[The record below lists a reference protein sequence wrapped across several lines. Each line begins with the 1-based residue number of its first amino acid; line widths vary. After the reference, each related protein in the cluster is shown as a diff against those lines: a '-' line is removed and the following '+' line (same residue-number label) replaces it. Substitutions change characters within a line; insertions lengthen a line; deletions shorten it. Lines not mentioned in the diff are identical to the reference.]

1 METTMEKD
9 KEWHG
14 ISNGL
19 HSKSN
24 EEEPLREKEGVHYSE
39 FDYSKE
45 FQMSF
50 CSKSNRIIIL

>member
-1 METTMEKD
+1 MEKD